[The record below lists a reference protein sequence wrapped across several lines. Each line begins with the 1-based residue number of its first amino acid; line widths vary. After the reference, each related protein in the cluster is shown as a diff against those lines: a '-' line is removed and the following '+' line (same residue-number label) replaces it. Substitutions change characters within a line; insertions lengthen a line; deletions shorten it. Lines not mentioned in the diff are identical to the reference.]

1 MKLIKKTLK
10 YFLISM
16 AFIVWFVTFYML
28 LAFVCKYIPINNDYE
43 EPIDGT
49 EIFIISNGVHADICL
64 PLKDNGKFW
73 SDLFN
78 FEEFSTL
85 RRTPKYIS
93 FGWGDKGFFLDT
105 PTWNDLTLSTA
116 LNAAFLPSNTAI
128 HVSYLEDKPSQS
140 ENTKS
145 FKVNNEALKRIENY
159 IVSYIQLNNDKPQL
173 IDCCRYPNVHDNFYE
188 ANGSYHMFRTCN
200 VWTNQVIKEGGVRTS
215 VWTPFDWTILYQ
227 FEKE

>member
-1 MKLIKKTLK
+1 LIKKTLK
-10 YFLISM
+10 YFLVSI
-16 AFIVWFVTFYML
+16 AFVIWFVTFYML

-43 EPIDGT
+43 EPKDGT

-64 PLKDNGKFW
+64 PLKDNGDFW
-73 SDLFN
+73 NDLFN
-78 FEEFSTL
+78 VEEFSTL

-145 FKVNNEALKRIENY
+145 FKVDNEALKRIENY
-159 IVSYIQLNNDKPQL
+159 IVSYLKLNNDKPQL

-188 ANGSYHMFRTCN
+188 ANGSYHMLRTCN

-215 VWTPFDWTILYQ
+215 VWTPFDWAVLYQ